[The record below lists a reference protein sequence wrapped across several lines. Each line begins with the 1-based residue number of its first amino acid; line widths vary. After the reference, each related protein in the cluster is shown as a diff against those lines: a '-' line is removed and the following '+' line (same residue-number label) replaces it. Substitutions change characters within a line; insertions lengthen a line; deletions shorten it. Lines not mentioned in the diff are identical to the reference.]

1 MDLTE
6 LVVLK
11 WAALRYI
18 EMLVDLVLQ
27 LVTHLFGV
35 TQQHLCVLFVKDWVV
50 STSIPS
56 AHGAL
61 HHNHCLAL
69 PHLRQVSSLSI
80 CAYKTAWLCSCSTQ
94 VSQIQTDMP
103 AKSRYNSKLG
113 Y

>member
-35 TQQHLCVLFVKDWVV
+35 TQQHLCVLFVKHCGLSAPAYPAPMVRFITITALLFHTCARYSACQYV
-50 STSIPS
+50 HVKLYGFACAQLRCSI
-56 AHGAL
+56 
-61 HHNHCLAL
+61 
-69 PHLRQVSSLSI
+69 
-80 CAYKTAWLCSCSTQ
+80 YT
-94 VSQIQTDMP
+94 P
-103 AKSRYNSKLG
+103 AKSTYNSKLA
-113 Y
+113 YQ